1 MTKPIALILSGAYI
15 DQELAAELGVLPP
28 AFLPVGMRRLYDL
41 QIESLAALNANL
53 FMTLPSGM
61 ALPEWDAARLA
72 QAGLNV
78 LPSPEG
84 LGLGAALLNAL
95 AVIGFDDT
103 PIRILHGDTLIQ
115 DLDLALDDVVSV
127 TPGGDG
133 YRWATVRETDGDVD
147 EIVAPN
153 PTDAATAPL
162 RLSGYFAF
170 SSTRV
175 LAQALAQAR
184 GDFLTALNLYG
195 SQRRLRI
202 LLGGRWL
209 DFGHVQTFFRSRR
222 AVSTARAFNHLHIT
236 DTTVIKRGNQPDK
249 LKAEAYW
256 LANAPPA
263 IRPYCARLI
272 EEGEDAQGYFYST
285 DYEYIPTLAE
295 LYTFGRVN
303 RSAWSDI
310 LSNCGD
316 FMDAAASAPPE
327 AGLDVGRHLGVG
339 DHKVCALYA
348 LAIDKTYARLEQFAR
363 QTGFDLDAPLRL
375 NGRPCPSVLRCAEAT
390 TAIVAATTPRPAL
403 MHGDFCFSNILYS
416 FRTHRIR
423 LIDPRGY
430 ATPGRPSLYGDSLY
444 DAAKLMHS
452 AAGRYDLIIADRY
465 AGSSSLAYDLELRF
479 ADDAEQLW
487 LEQAAAERT
496 MGGVKLGALE
506 VMAVTATLFLSMPP
520 LHADKPRRQWA
531 LLANGLRLFLDLDQR
546 GGA

>member
-1 MTKPIALILSGAYI
+1 MSQPVVLILSGAYI

-28 AFLPVGMRRLYDL
+28 AFLPVGMGRLYDL
-41 QIESLAALNANL
+41 QIESLAALNAEM

-72 QAGLNV
+72 QAGVRV

-84 LGLGAALLNAL
+84 LSLGAALLNAL
-95 AVIGFDDT
+95 AMIGFDDR

-115 DLDLALDDVVSV
+115 DVDLAVDDAISV
-127 TPGGDG
+127 APGGDG
-133 YRWATVRETDGDVD
+133 YRWATVRETAGVVD
-147 EIVAPN
+147 EIAP
-153 PTDAATAPL
+153 PDPSAAAPARL

-170 SSTRV
+170 SSARG
-175 LAQALAQAR
+175 LAQALARAR

-195 SQRRLRI
+195 AQHRLSALR
-202 LLGGRWL
+202 GGRWL

-222 AVSTARAFNHLHIT
+222 VVSTARAFNQLQIS
-236 DTTVIKRGNQPDK
+236 DTTVRKRGDQPDK

-256 LANAPPA
+256 LANAPA
-263 IRPYCARLI
+263 ALRPYCARLI
-272 EEGEDAQGYFYST
+272 EAAEDAEGYFYST

-295 LYTFGRVN
+295 LYAFGRVN
-303 RSAWSDI
+303 RSSWSDI
-310 LSNCGD
+310 LSSCGD
-316 FMDAAASAPPE
+316 FMDAAAGAAPE
-327 AGLDVGRHLGVG
+327 TETGVG
-339 DHKVCALYA
+339 APRSSALHA
-348 LAIDKTYARLEQFAR
+348 LAIDKTHARLEQFAR

-375 NGRPCPSVLRCAEAT
+375 NGRPCPSVRQCAEAA
-390 TAIVAATTPRPAL
+390 TAMIADATPRPAV

-416 FRTHRIR
+416 FRTRHIR

-465 AGSSSLAYDLELRF
+465 AGSSSLAYDLSLRF
-479 ADDAEQLW
+479 ADDAEHLW

-496 MGGVKLGALE
+496 MGGVKLDAPE
-506 VMAVTATLFLSMPP
+506 VMAVTTTLFLSMLP
-520 LHADKPRRQWA
+520 LHADRPKRQWA
-531 LLANGLRLFLDLDQR
+531 LLANGLRLFLALDR
-546 GGA
+546 TGAA

>member
-1 MTKPIALILSGAYI
+1 MTKPIVLILSGAYI

-28 AFLPVGMRRLYDL
+28 AFLPVGMGRLYDL
-41 QIESLAALNANL
+41 QIESLAALKADL

-61 ALPEWDAARLA
+61 ALAEWDAARLA
-72 QAGLNV
+72 QAGVSV
-78 LPSPEG
+78 LLSPEG

-95 AVIGFDDT
+95 AVIGFDET

-115 DLDLALDDVVSV
+115 DIDLAMDDAISV
-127 TPGGDG
+127 APGGDG
-133 YRWATVRETDGDVD
+133 YRWATVREADGVVV

-153 PTDAATAPL
+153 PSAPAPAPL

-170 SSTRV
+170 SSARG
-175 LAQALAQAR
+175 LAQALARAR

-195 SQRRLRI
+195 AQHRLRT
-202 LLGGRWL
+202 LQGERWL

-222 AVSTARAFNHLHIT
+222 VASTARAFNQLQIT
-236 DTTVIKRGNQPDK
+236 DTAVRKGGDQPDK
-249 LKAEAYW
+249 LRAEAYW
-256 LANAPPA
+256 LSHAPAA

-295 LYTFGRVN
+295 LYAFGRVN
-303 RSAWSDI
+303 RSSWSDI
-310 LSNCGD
+310 LSSCGD
-316 FMDAAASAPPE
+316 FMDAAA
-327 AGLDVGRHLGVG
+327 GLALEPGVSDG
-339 DHKVCALYA
+339 AALQA
-348 LAIDKTYARLEQFAR
+348 LAIDKTHARLDQFAR

-375 NGRPCPSVLRCAEAT
+375 NGRPCPSLRRCAEMAT
-390 TAIVAATTPRPAL
+390 GMVAAATPRPAV

-416 FRTHRIR
+416 FRTRRIR

-430 ATPGRPSLYGDSLY
+430 AMPGRPSLYGDSLY

-487 LEQAAAERT
+487 LERAAAERT
-496 MGGVKLGALE
+496 MGGVKLGAPE
-506 VMAVTATLFLSMPP
+506 VMAVTTTLFLSMLP
-520 LHADKPRRQWA
+520 LHADKPKRQWA
-531 LLANGLRLFLDLDQR
+531 LLANGLRLFLDLHQME
-546 GGA
+546 AA